1 MTITEHGEPS
11 VAWLLVTTREGDVAA
26 GTTRVGV
33 GRTATGEP
41 CSHGGSERCSVGWIV
56 QLSVAS
62 S

>member
-1 MTITEHGEPS
+1 MAMTITEHGEPS

-41 CSHGGSERCSVGWIV
+41 CAHGGSER
-56 QLSVAS
+56 
-62 S
+62 